1 MLGKNKSETYYVV
14 SSHYNTVERKLI
26 TTLIE
31 TNGDEFFDFIASY
44 EKILDNELTAAIKK
58 VKGYSFTATELKDLK
73 QKLAAATIESV
84 NSILTENN
92 LPLSDIDFIGL
103 EHLNIA
109 DDFQLNIST
118 LIYDHFKLPVIFNLK
133 LDDKNSFL
141 KLLANNKGVNDG
153 LIIHLDENFDIFK
166 LNNSVSHIDQSM
178 GFSVLRYLALYS
190 NINPDKI
197 SYLISQGEVDEAII
211 NKLSTIENLESLQKE
226 LINLLVFSKLNT
238 EDKLRTAFFTIKSLL
253 LKNLAEFDNN
263 TPIMLIG
270 NTCTVELINQ
280 AIQEKFE
287 NIRFLKN
294 QSQRQNSFNCEQLA
308 YLACKKY
315 TVEDYNNGVK
325 LS

>member
-1 MLGKNKSETYYVV
+1 MLGKNKSETYYAV
-14 SSHYNTVERKLI
+14 SSHYNTVERKLV

-44 EKILDNELTAAIKK
+44 EKILDNDLTAAIKK
-58 VKGYSFTATELKDLK
+58 VKGYSFTATELYDLK
-73 QKLAAATIESV
+73 KSLSKATIESV

-92 LPLSDIDFIGL
+92 LSLDEIDFIGL
-103 EHLNIA
+103 EHLTIA
-109 DDFQLNIST
+109 DDFKLNIST
-118 LIYDHFKLPVIFNLK
+118 LIYDHFKIPVIFNLT
-133 LDDKNSFL
+133 LDSKNEFL
-141 KLLANNKGVNDG
+141 KLLANNKGLKEG
-153 LIIHLDENFDIFK
+153 LIIHLDENFNIYK
-166 LNNSVSHIDQSM
+166 LNKSVSHIDQSM

-190 NINPDKI
+190 NVNPEKI

-211 NKLSTIENLESLQKE
+211 NKLSTIDNLESLQKE
-226 LINLLVFSKLNT
+226 LINLLVFSKLSI
-238 EDKLRTAFFTIKSLL
+238 EDKLRTAYFAIKSLL

-280 AIQEKFE
+280 AVKEKFE

-294 QSQRQNSFNCEQLA
+294 QSQRQCSFECEQLA
-308 YLACKKY
+308 YLACQKY